1 MQHPFAA
8 GLTLAE
14 FSAVSTDKDWK
25 PTFVQN
31 SAEGIHKLAR
41 LESLAAYW
49 DTDADSLAG
58 HELSKAQQLFND
70 LIAREGQ
77 IPDHQFILKPV
88 SGAGRLVMRRKMT
101 NDIPKMDAQLLF
113 DQLGFALDD
122 EQYRDV
128 ISVTDL
134 FHFFNRQAQYR
145 RFRPAVEELEENRPR
160 AMLHFAG
167 RAILNEVHEK
177 HKVWSW
183 DYFRQRRD
191 DRREYVR
198 LFMEKEKQANKANQ
212 NQAGVVTAQSEEGE
226 PLKDLE
232 KRLSYKDIRFYRSIA
247 RNELRKEKIAQRK
260 DEIANGHSSQAG
272 GSNSASGGWLGWI
285 WGGGGGGHAE
295 GSNQGGVLNDEQRKE
310 LYDAIEWDE
319 ESGSTAIGQALDLP
333 GDAMKLRLTTKL
345 QTGSFALHDHS
356 KGNEIISLVFDSL
369 QADVIQRIDN
379 LEAALSLGGLRVYD
393 GTSPQSLYPQIVR
406 VKDDELGMPK
416 GRQNSAGADLEQVE
430 KEVGEESDP
439 DNPFFA
445 LRFENKPLD
454 KRADNALSL
463 KMRSLEII
471 YHRGYVEEIV
481 RFFKPPESELE
492 LIGALIDV
500 ASETL
505 EGIRKETR
513 TGLEHALETH
523 KTIDL
528 DMDVK
533 APIII
538 VPEDVTKRE
547 CQHIVLDAGKI
558 SLKSVLADQG
568 ALDTV
573 RSKQSKQY
581 TEEDYRQLE
590 DLMYDRFFV
599 KLESAQL
606 VMGPDLASC
615 MKSLHADSEHD
626 HAFHLLERI
635 NLDFTLHNS
644 ILPKAPNLTKFK
656 MTGHLPSLRVNFSDR
671 KYKTLMAI
679 IDVAIPQ
686 LGDSDSSKAN
696 SRAGTIMELSEVEE
710 EEEPEEEQGRKSGRH
725 SSQPSET
732 FNLSRERRSRIAS
745 QMRGDEYVV
754 EPASEDVEDD
764 QAEFQD
770 AEDATADRINAHQKN
785 FELHFVVDR
794 LSGSIYK
801 SNTDPLKPDRLLVE
815 AVFEGFLLHLAVYPY
830 HLDVDVGLRSL
841 ELEDKI
847 VDQGAVFKHL
857 ITSKQV
863 DDDATKGGTVSTETE
878 PNTPPSDKD
887 LVRVKYTRVQT
898 DSPEFMSVYEGID
911 QTINVD
917 VSTINIMLTRVSVL
931 AVYDWIMTTFVPA
944 QEDQVPQPSQQGDK
958 GRRQSD
964 ASKTNRR
971 ISIDGPP
978 KDDKNLVKDGSPGTV
993 EERKEK
999 IRVRVKLT
1007 SVVLRLNNDGELLA
1021 TLTLSTADVAVLL
1034 RGNTLR
1040 VAARLG
1046 SLLLLDNSQRQTSN
1060 PEFKK
1065 LLSIEGD
1072 ELADFTYETFD
1083 AADKQT
1089 YPGYDMAVWLRTG
1102 SLRFTFLEEPVH
1114 DLIQFFSKFAQMKAV
1129 YDAATQAASAQ
1140 ATQLQAKVMKLHY
1153 DVIIKTPIVVLPR
1166 DVHSSDVI
1174 TAYLGE
1180 IYAHNT
1186 FPAQDD
1192 DHVVTKVEAGI
1203 RHIRLASRLRSAN
1216 KDYRVQ
1222 MIDDV
1227 NISVDMTQQEHV
1239 DHEKSS
1245 TRSGEPDM
1253 QIRARMSDVQIKL
1266 TEQQYGFIIALSQ
1279 SIPRAFAGIGEE
1291 ELTENGEE
1299 ALAKAPLSKK
1309 PQGIEQ
1315 PSKQDD
1321 KATSGRGPAV
1331 DMLPELGAEA
1341 HDDTGK
1347 VVPLGTTLDLLFNV
1361 RTINLELF
1369 SAAATGQESLSNS
1382 SLARFAL
1389 NGTEV
1394 KLKMLS
1400 DSSLESEVVLKSF
1413 TVTDTRPGKET
1424 KFREII
1430 PAVKHD
1436 GYQFMLSY
1444 SMSGAPDHAALALIT
1459 VDSPKVIFSLDPM
1472 FALLNFFMSAFQE
1485 QQLQQ
1490 QNEHDHDTDDRHST
1504 PSSKKP
1510 NKSSM
1515 SGAGAK
1521 SARNTS
1527 AAQGTADGADG
1538 VAAPPAFSFRLNV
1551 VDPTIILLAAPER
1564 SDTEAI
1570 VLSIKQVLMSQQ
1582 GVLALMVDQFGMFM
1596 CRMNKPK
1603 DSLRLVDNF
1612 NIALSLDSRGYGI
1625 QQSTSIELNVQPLI
1639 FRVSLR
1645 DMKLITS
1652 VINKAIELS
1661 SKTGGQN
1668 DSGGANRPS
1677 ARQPSA
1683 VSSKVAESI
1692 DAASS
1697 SSETGVV
1704 TRRSEK
1710 GQPQQSHDAQ
1720 LIVSKETLKA
1730 DFERIQLILIG
1741 DTHSL
1746 PLLDLTIEKFGIAAR
1761 DWSADLRL
1769 STSIGMHVN
1778 YYNLSRSHWEPL
1790 IDPWLVDFGI
1800 ETKAGTTNMML
1811 SSKRRLELN
1820 ITTTLVETAMTT
1832 LDLIKDDANNSV
1844 SANRNAQAPFRIC
1857 NRTGYRLSLWAQHEG
1872 SKVRPAAQHLDD
1884 GSDMPWR
1891 FEDWKNMREHI
1902 MESGGNLL
1910 SLHIEG
1916 MPWERVKHISV
1927 DREGEFLVNLRPKLE
1942 KVSHRLLYEVKL
1954 VDNVKVVTFRSTFN
1968 VENNTM
1974 VPIEMVVLD
1983 AEGKLSDI
1991 IRHIAPGES
2000 CPVPIEAAYHNRIKL
2015 RPDPG
2020 FEYGWS
2026 NEAVN
2031 WHDLIKRAT
2040 RVLTCND
2047 SNETEAPFRFQ
2058 CYTVYDRQDPV
2069 SRTYPRLTLRVR
2081 APVEVENL
2089 LPYDIQYR
2097 IFDKNH
2103 NVSVT
2108 IV

>member
-1 MQHPFAA
+1 MKASRRPRSSTDVLRPWSSSSKEPWSLDGRSQDNMPRPQRRSSVWKRRSSCSNRRSLTLSANKEADSTTLEAAAAAGLAGTAGAGGILAALESRWGKWRDAFEKDWAKEKSQIDEDRRALQRVVQLWDSLNGEVEDVLEGQASSSSTDTSLDEDGVGGPLDREGSSAAVSIPDAESKLSSAARKRRKRRAAAAKTRSDDRATSSAEADIRSSLLDGDVARMNRELRALLYTDDFNLLAREANLDSSTSAASGPLSQQESRSASASSSSVGTRGAGTPTQTSLDSLLDHSSRRGPAFLSAKRGGGGGARDGHPFAA

-113 DQLGFALDD
+113 DQLG
-122 EQYRDV
+122 
-128 ISVTDL
+128 
-134 FHFFNRQAQYR
+134 QAQYR

-191 DRREYVR
+191 DRRDYVR

-260 DEIANGHSSQAG
+260 DEIANGHSNQAG
-272 GSNSASGGWLGWI
+272 GSSSAGGGWLGWI

-416 GRQNSAGADLEQVE
+416 GRQNSAGSDLEQVE

-538 VPEDVTKRE
+538 VPEDVTKKE

-710 EEEPEEEQGRKSGRH
+710 EEEPEEEQGRKLGRH

-863 DDDATKGGTVSTETE
+863 DDGATKGGTVSTETE
-878 PNTPPSDKD
+878 PKTPPSDKD

-944 QEDQVPQPSQQGDK
+944 QEDQVQHPSQQGEK
-958 GRRQSD
+958 ARRQSD

-1065 LLSIEGD
+1065 LLS
-1072 ELADFTYETFD
+1072 
-1083 AADKQT
+1083 
-1089 YPGYDMAVWLRTG
+1089 LR
-1102 SLRFTFLEEPVH
+1102 R
-1114 DLIQFFSKFAQMKAV
+1114 
-1129 YDAATQAASAQ
+1129 
-1140 ATQLQAKVMKLHY
+1140 
-1153 DVIIKTPIVVLPR
+1153 
-1166 DVHSSDVI
+1166 
-1174 TAYLGE
+1174 
-1180 IYAHNT
+1180 
-1186 FPAQDD
+1186 
-1192 DHVVTKVEAGI
+1192 
-1203 RHIRLASRLRSAN
+1203 
-1216 KDYRVQ
+1216 
-1222 MIDDV
+1222 
-1227 NISVDMTQQEHV
+1227 
-1239 DHEKSS
+1239 
-1245 TRSGEPDM
+1245 
-1253 QIRARMSDVQIKL
+1253 
-1266 TEQQYGFIIALSQ
+1266 
-1279 SIPRAFAGIGEE
+1279 
-1291 ELTENGEE
+1291 
-1299 ALAKAPLSKK
+1299 
-1309 PQGIEQ
+1309 
-1315 PSKQDD
+1315 
-1321 KATSGRGPAV
+1321 
-1331 DMLPELGAEA
+1331 
-1341 HDDTGK
+1341 
-1347 VVPLGTTLDLLFNV
+1347 
-1361 RTINLELF
+1361 
-1369 SAAATGQESLSNS
+1369 
-1382 SLARFAL
+1382 
-1389 NGTEV
+1389 
-1394 KLKMLS
+1394 
-1400 DSSLESEVVLKSF
+1400 
-1413 TVTDTRPGKET
+1413 
-1424 KFREII
+1424 
-1430 PAVKHD
+1430 
-1436 GYQFMLSY
+1436 
-1444 SMSGAPDHAALALIT
+1444 
-1459 VDSPKVIFSLDPM
+1459 
-1472 FALLNFFMSAFQE
+1472 
-1485 QQLQQ
+1485 
-1490 QNEHDHDTDDRHST
+1490 
-1504 PSSKKP
+1504 
-1510 NKSSM
+1510 
-1515 SGAGAK
+1515 
-1521 SARNTS
+1521 
-1527 AAQGTADGADG
+1527 
-1538 VAAPPAFSFRLNV
+1538 
-1551 VDPTIILLAAPER
+1551 
-1564 SDTEAI
+1564 
-1570 VLSIKQVLMSQQ
+1570 
-1582 GVLALMVDQFGMFM
+1582 
-1596 CRMNKPK
+1596 
-1603 DSLRLVDNF
+1603 
-1612 NIALSLDSRGYGI
+1612 
-1625 QQSTSIELNVQPLI
+1625 
-1639 FRVSLR
+1639 
-1645 DMKLITS
+1645 
-1652 VINKAIELS
+1652 
-1661 SKTGGQN
+1661 
-1668 DSGGANRPS
+1668 
-1677 ARQPSA
+1677 
-1683 VSSKVAESI
+1683 
-1692 DAASS
+1692 
-1697 SSETGVV
+1697 
-1704 TRRSEK
+1704 
-1710 GQPQQSHDAQ
+1710 
-1720 LIVSKETLKA
+1720 
-1730 DFERIQLILIG
+1730 
-1741 DTHSL
+1741 
-1746 PLLDLTIEKFGIAAR
+1746 
-1761 DWSADLRL
+1761 
-1769 STSIGMHVN
+1769 
-1778 YYNLSRSHWEPL
+1778 
-1790 IDPWLVDFGI
+1790 
-1800 ETKAGTTNMML
+1800 
-1811 SSKRRLELN
+1811 
-1820 ITTTLVETAMTT
+1820 
-1832 LDLIKDDANNSV
+1832 
-1844 SANRNAQAPFRIC
+1844 
-1857 NRTGYRLSLWAQHEG
+1857 
-1872 SKVRPAAQHLDD
+1872 
-1884 GSDMPWR
+1884 
-1891 FEDWKNMREHI
+1891 
-1902 MESGGNLL
+1902 
-1910 SLHIEG
+1910 
-1916 MPWERVKHISV
+1916 
-1927 DREGEFLVNLRPKLE
+1927 
-1942 KVSHRLLYEVKL
+1942 
-1954 VDNVKVVTFRSTFN
+1954 
-1968 VENNTM
+1968 
-1974 VPIEMVVLD
+1974 
-1983 AEGKLSDI
+1983 
-1991 IRHIAPGES
+1991 
-2000 CPVPIEAAYHNRIKL
+2000 
-2015 RPDPG
+2015 
-2020 FEYGWS
+2020 
-2026 NEAVN
+2026 
-2031 WHDLIKRAT
+2031 
-2040 RVLTCND
+2040 
-2047 SNETEAPFRFQ
+2047 
-2058 CYTVYDRQDPV
+2058 
-2069 SRTYPRLTLRVR
+2069 
-2081 APVEVENL
+2081 
-2089 LPYDIQYR
+2089 
-2097 IFDKNH
+2097 
-2103 NVSVT
+2103 
-2108 IV
+2108 